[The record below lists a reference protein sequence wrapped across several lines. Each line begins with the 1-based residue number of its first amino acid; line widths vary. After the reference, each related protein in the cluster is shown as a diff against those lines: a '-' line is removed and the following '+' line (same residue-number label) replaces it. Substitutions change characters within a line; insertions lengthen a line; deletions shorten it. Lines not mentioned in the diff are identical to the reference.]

1 MVTLK
6 EEATAESARL
16 RAPRYTTRSPDNASR
31 KEGAA
36 D

>member
-6 EEATAESARL
+6 EEATAESVRL
-16 RAPRYTTRSPDNASR
+16 RATRYTTRPPDNASR
-31 KEGAA
+31 KEEAA

>member
-1 MVTLK
+1 MVALK

-16 RAPRYTTRSPDNASR
+16 WAPRYTTRSPDNASR
-31 KEGAA
+31 KEEAA